1 MTLIHCTYGK
11 GRVRVLRIQR
21 QADRQSVRELTVTV
35 MLEGDFAGAFTQAD
49 NTTTIATD
57 TIKNI
62 IHIVAH
68 ENSAAETE
76 PFCQAVATRFL
87 ERYGQVERVTVLA
100 RETRWNRMDIDG
112 APHPYGFLL
121 DGNGTPTAK
130 LVASRD
136 NAALSSGIEGLTFM
150 KSTGSGWSDYVR
162 DEYTTLPET
171 RDRVCATSMDAS
183 WDWSTQ
189 PADYP
194 RANATLLAAMLKLFT
209 TTYSEGVQDSLYR
222 MGMAGLEAVPEV
234 ARIRMACPNKH
245 YIPLNLSA
253 FGIDNGNAVLLP
265 TDEPHGQI
273 ECTVGRD

>member
-49 NTTTIATD
+49 NTTTVATD

-62 IHIVAH
+62 VHIVAH

-87 ERYGQVERVTVLA
+87 ERYAQVERLTVLA

-136 NAALSSGIEGLTFM
+136 GAALSSGIEGLTFM

-162 DEYTTLPET
+162 TNT
-171 RDRVCATSMDAS
+171 RPFRKQAIAS
-183 WDWSTQ
+183 AP
-189 PADYP
+189 PAW
-194 RANATLLAAMLKLFT
+194 M
-209 TTYSEGVQDSLYR
+209 Q
-222 MGMAGLEAVPEV
+222 AGTG
-234 ARIRMACPNKH
+234 RRN
-245 YIPLNLSA
+245 
-253 FGIDNGNAVLLP
+253 LP
-265 TDEPHGQI
+265 TIHGPMPR
-273 ECTVGRD
+273 CSRPC